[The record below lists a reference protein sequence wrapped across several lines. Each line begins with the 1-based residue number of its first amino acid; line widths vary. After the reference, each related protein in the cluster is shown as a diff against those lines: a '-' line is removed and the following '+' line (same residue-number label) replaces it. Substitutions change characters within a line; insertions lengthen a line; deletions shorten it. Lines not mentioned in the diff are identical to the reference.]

1 MKLNSVNRDAIQ
13 NIRKKGTLVLVTGA
27 ILCSLPGCGR
37 EVSTNAN
44 VKYDVIDTM
53 DEDLVANGIQ
63 QRLEVPGEDFDLV
76 VDYRC
81 VLEENAKWTI
91 TSDKEMY
98 LDVYT
103 DGLDDNTKVFID
115 NVHIDT
121 TIRSVYPSVDG
132 ITQDTM
138 DDRIHNSQMIGFPI
152 SDDNTYSTVNC
163 IEGQNQT
170 FMQGSFY
177 GFNGYS
183 SGSISESALISVRSN
198 LLVNDLNKYGIIKN
212 KTYKTSHLPSIA
224 PEMLPHFMRGLIDGD
239 GSIYKTSFINN
250 NNGIRYYKDVI
261 YFCSYHR
268 SVCEDFKKNI
278 EQLLGRKSKC
288 NIIQENKG
296 KMYRIT
302 YTK

>member
-177 GFNGYS
+177 GFNGYT
-183 SGSISESALISVRSN
+183 SGSISERRYIESDYLAAGVYANKINSIIDLIIQKEDGTTTCVSVPSTVGISVWPYIERIN
-198 LLVNDLNKYGIIKN
+198 
-212 KTYKTSHLPSIA
+212 T
-224 PEMLPHFMRGLIDGD
+224 D
-239 GSIYKTSFINN
+239 GSSTFRCYYYDE
-250 NNGIRYYKDVI
+250 NNGKMEHKD
-261 YFCSYHR
+261 YTEQEY
-268 SVCEDFKKNI
+268 
-278 EQLLGRKSKC
+278 EQLTHS
-288 NIIQENKG
+288 NKQ
-296 KMYRIT
+296 YNR
-302 YTK
+302 